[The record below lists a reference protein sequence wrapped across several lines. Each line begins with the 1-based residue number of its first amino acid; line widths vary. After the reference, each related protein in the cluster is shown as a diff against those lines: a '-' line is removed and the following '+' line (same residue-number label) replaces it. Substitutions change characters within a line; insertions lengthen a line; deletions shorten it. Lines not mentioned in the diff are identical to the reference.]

1 MTHSKA
7 SGAALAIAVLISSG
21 SVAYA
26 SPKVPEFIAQRGAK
40 VIQIRDAEA
49 GMTAMTIEKDGKQG
63 VLFTSP
69 DNSVA
74 FFGVMF
80 DAKTGANISD
90 KYMPP
95 KEKLVGAAA
104 LAEQQAQARNSV
116 LSAQRVQEHVEVV
129 EKSTETLRDHLLSD
143 KVTGILEGKPSANT
157 AFVFFDPLCG
167 HCHKLYE
174 NTRSYVKAGASIKWI
189 PINILGDQGLPMSV
203 EAVKRG
209 PQGLKDLVDGK
220 LDNSPLRPLPA
231 PQSVERAVID
241 HNTTFLYIM
250 IQKMQAKNPG
260 LKVATPTIFYAQQ
273 GQMAV
278 GQFDG
283 TEPNIKTAMDM
294 AFGSKAK

>member
-1 MTHSKA
+1 MTQFKA
-7 SGAALAIAVLISSG
+7 SSAALAIAVLLCG
-21 SVAYA
+21 A
-26 SPKVPEFIAQRGAK
+26 SAANATPKVPEFITQRGAQ
-40 VIQIRDAEA
+40 VVQIKNAEG
-49 GMTAMTIEKDGKQG
+49 GMTAMTVEKDGKQG
-63 VLFTSP
+63 VFFTSP
-69 DNSVA
+69 DSSVA

-95 KEKLVGAAA
+95 KEKLMGIPVNA
-104 LAEQQAQARNSV
+104 QAQVDSSPNV
-116 LSAQRVQEHVEVV
+116 LSSKRVQEHVEVV
-129 EKSTETLRDHLLSD
+129 EKSTETLHDHLLSD
-143 KVTGILEGKPSANT
+143 KVAGILEGKASPNT

-167 HCHKLYE
+167 HCHKLYQ
-174 NTRSYVKAGASIKWI
+174 NTRAYVKAGASIKWI
-189 PINILGDQGLPMSV
+189 PINILGDHGLPMSV

-241 HNTTFLYIM
+241 HNTTFLYIL
-250 IQKMQAKNPG
+250 IQKMQAKNPA
-260 LKVATPTIFYAQQ
+260 LQIATPTIFYSQQ

-283 TEPNIKTAMDM
+283 SEPNMKSAMDI
-294 AFGSKAK
+294 AFGQKSN